1 MNDDGGYRSVL
12 ATSMRGGSVDGPGR
26 LKLGFIAPVGWAEVW
41 RRPYFAITDHPPL
54 DIYDTTS
61 KPYTLV
67 QPSNQDKG
75 HDRDGMTF

>member
-41 RRPYFAITDHPPL
+41 RRPYFAITGPPPL
-54 DIYDTTS
+54 
-61 KPYTLV
+61 
-67 QPSNQDKG
+67 
-75 HDRDGMTF
+75 